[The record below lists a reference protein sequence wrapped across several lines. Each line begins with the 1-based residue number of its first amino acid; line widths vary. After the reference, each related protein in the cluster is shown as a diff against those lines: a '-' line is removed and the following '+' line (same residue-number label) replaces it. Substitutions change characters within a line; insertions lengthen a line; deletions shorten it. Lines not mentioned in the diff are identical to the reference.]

1 MSDDTEHHELRITL
15 RDVFQAQ
22 QEQGKVLAAMASD
35 IKRALDSLDRT
46 KDSVADHEERIRAL
60 EKKVWQ
66 AAGAASFVGASAS
79 VLISM
84 IVK

>member
-15 RDVFQAQ
+15 RDVFHAQ
-22 QEQGKVLAAMASD
+22 QEQGRLLATMASD

-66 AAGAASFVGASAS
+66 AAGAASFVGSLLS
-79 VLISM
+79 VFVSLV
-84 IVK
+84 VK